1 MKNKL
6 RLKPLTISG
15 NNASL
20 KQSKSIKEISNEINK
35 TNINNNLKL
44 KFNLDDLS
52 SEFTYHGLKIIVC
65 EEPNFLLRDLLNEDN
80 SYSKILINN
89 KLVRNKDI
97 FHIHSFSKI
106 SDFLN
111 TKNNGILHEF
121 LKQKDI
127 EKSNLKFE
135 NFIINQFNEIKNDD
149 LDNLS
154 EIDLSDASIL
164 NFLNITKEYVNYKN
178 IFSLLDIIKVGTNDK
193 PLIII
198 NDYQIIDIEYILDK
212 YISDFYFLIFTNNF
226 LKWIKDIKFIECL
239 VIINSFIK
247 NELKID
253 SLEILDKSTLVKYLT
268 RKNKKEKEDN
278 KNFLENIVV

>member
-35 TNINNNLKL
+35 ININNNLKL

>member
-6 RLKPLTISG
+6 RLKPLIISS
-15 NNASL
+15 NNISL

-35 TNINNNLKL
+35 ININNNLKL
-44 KFNLDDLS
+44 KFNLDNLS

-65 EEPNFLLRDLLNEDN
+65 EEPNVLLRDLLNENN

-135 NFIINQFNEIKNDD
+135 DFIINQFNEIKNDD
-149 LDNLS
+149 LYNLS

-164 NFLNITKEYVNYKN
+164 NFLNITKEYVDYKN

-226 LKWIKDIKFIECL
+226 IKWIKEIKFIECL

-253 SLEILDKSTLVKYLT
+253 SLEILDRSTLVKYLT

-278 KNFLENIVV
+278 KNFLENIIV